1 MTFPLV
7 LSVAYFSDC
16 TWATDITTD
25 IDTTMAIVTIVIAN
39 IAAVTATAISIAT
52 DISTIAVT
60 AGSIVVRTDTIVAM
74 TDVIVDTTGGTEGR
88 SLMLWNLSTREHLLG
103 AVLILALSGSGAGA
117 AEETTRLTQSVE
129 GPKSSLNSVQSEQLE
144 TSPVDEAPALKSDG
158 SRQEAANQQRLTAH
172 PLGRSFSIFD
182 AQSVISRDDD
192 GDGFYHR
199 IRVDFDADVDSG
211 DAWVYAKLYLSLEGG
226 PWNLY
231 YTTSSFQIEDD
242 LSDDAYTVT
251 TRLLDGYPTGY
262 YDVLIELYDADYDL
276 LEVNYGP
283 FEDEDLAVL
292 PLEDFYRDDY
302 YDDGGG
308 GAMGP
313 MLLLL
318 ALMGIGRSCSLRR
331 RGGNLRL

>member
-1 MTFPLV
+1 
-7 LSVAYFSDC
+7 
-16 TWATDITTD
+16 
-25 IDTTMAIVTIVIAN
+25 
-39 IAAVTATAISIAT
+39 
-52 DISTIAVT
+52 
-60 AGSIVVRTDTIVAM
+60 
-74 TDVIVDTTGGTEGR
+74 
-88 SLMLWNLSTREHLLG
+88 
-103 AVLILALSGSGAGA
+103 
-117 AEETTRLTQSVE
+117 
-129 GPKSSLNSVQSEQLE
+129 LE
-144 TSPVDEAPALKSDG
+144 SAPVDEAPALKSTG
-158 SRQEAANQQRLTAH
+158 SRQEAGTQQRLTAH
-172 PLGRSFSIFD
+172 PLGQVFSIFD

-211 DAWVYAKLYLSLEGG
+211 TAWVYAKLYLSLEGG

-231 YTTSSFQIEDD
+231 YTTNSFEIEDD

-292 PLEDFYRDDY
+292 SLEDFYRDDY
-302 YDDGGG
+302 YDDGVGGGG

-313 MLLLL
+313 LLLLL
-318 ALMGIGRSCSLRR
+318 ALMGLSCNK
-331 RGGNLRL
+331 GLRLKGRNQRL